1 MLMFLPIIH
10 STAIASRSRPDDFR
24 IEDASVAPNVNLFSM
39 IYASTVCWTS
49 LINKSIVSCKMVL
62 PYAVWKV
69 NGRPDCWNNF
79 RQTRDTSKQKFSY
92 TWPPPPS
99 CFKPP
104 FEGNSARLSCL
115 HPTCPH
121 SDTQHLVDPSYIY
134 PLQSNVPSRI
144 WNQASSFL
152 GDASGTKPF
161 IPIDT
166 VFSPSSTFPPSS
178 HSWQLHRFVKTRFQ
192 TWDSDHQLCQT

>member
-1 MLMFLPIIH
+1 MPQ
-10 STAIASRSRPDDFR
+10 S
-24 IEDASVAPNVNLFSM
+24 N
-39 IYASTVCWTS
+39 WTS
-49 LINKSIVSCKMVL
+49 NDRTYFNPRDGNKI
-62 PYAVWKV
+62 
-69 NGRPDCWNNF
+69 CWDNF

-92 TWPPPPS
+92 TWPPPPP

-104 FEGNSARLSCL
+104 FNCNCARLPCL

-144 WNQASSFL
+144 WNQAASFF
-152 GDASGTKPF
+152 GDACWTKPF

-166 VFSPSSTFPPSS
+166 VLSPSSTFPPSS
-178 HSWQLHRFVKTRFQ
+178 HSSQLYQFVKTRFQ
-192 TWDSDHQLCQT
+192 TWDSDQQLCQT